1 MQRLLNQA
9 LYQRLCAR
17 FGRDNVG
24 VNKPGVPGAF
34 GKGVFAPTDKSYRL
48 IKLDPTKAVS
58 ASGEEFNIA
67 CPFCGERRSG
77 KTGRLYINHL
87 WGTKDP
93 YTDST
98 ILWLMHCYNEE
109 CHRNFANRKSLA
121 DMIVDGD
128 ETFVV
133 AKTDYKPPPPK
144 DAKLPEGVQ
153 SLRYLAERDTRHPA
167 VKFCLRRGYDPREL
181 SDVYNV
187 MYCTATGNQ
196 NSRAAN
202 RLVVP
207 FYTTVDGQA
216 KLAGWTARRLEEPP
230 KNVPQDELDA
240 ILERIGPKWRH
251 SSNPTGHIVYGLEE
265 ASKYPVIVLG
275 EGPGDRWSIGPRS
288 VAVLGKTL
296 SMAKAHRIVTAMAPH
311 GKDAR
316 IVVALDPSQDKKARL
331 RKAQHHIHAAVKV
344 LKSITQIPVY
354 DLWLPMWADPGSL
367 SRSYFWWHVIERL
380 KQRAA

>member
-1 MQRLLNQA
+1 MQKLLNQT

-58 ASGEEFNIA
+58 ASGEEFNVA
-67 CPFCGERRSG
+67 CPFCNERRAG

-109 CHRNFANRKSLA
+109 CHRNFANRQALA
-121 DMIVDGD
+121 EMIVGGD

-144 DAKLPEGVQ
+144 AAKMPEGAQ
-153 SLRYLAERDTRHPA
+153 SLRYLAEHNFDHPA
-167 VKFCLRRGYDPREL
+167 IKFCVRRGYDPREL

-187 MYCTATGNQ
+187 VYCTATGNQ
-196 NSRAAN
+196 NGRAAN

-207 FYTTVDGQA
+207 FYTTVSGKA
-216 KLAGWTARRLEEPP
+216 KLAGWTARRLEEPGKDASP
-230 KNVPQDELDA
+230 DE
-240 ILERIGPKWRH
+240 LERIGPKWRH

-265 ASKYPVIVLG
+265 AAKHPVIVVT
-275 EGPGDRWSIGPRS
+275 EGPGDKWSFGPQA

-296 SMAKAHRIVTAMAPH
+296 SVAKASRIVSAMSHH
-311 GKDAR
+311 GANAR
-316 IVVALDPSQDKKARL
+316 IVVSLDPSQDTKARL
-331 RKAQHHIHAAVKV
+331 RKAPHHIAVAVKV
-344 LKSITQIPVY
+344 FKSISQIPVY
-354 DLWLPMWADPGSL
+354 DLWLPAWTDPGSL
-367 SRSYFWWHVIERL
+367 SRSYLWWHVLERL
-380 KQRAA
+380 KRRAA